1 MELTKF
7 SKQQQS
13 RQGKEIL
20 IQEILQLKS
29 AKHPPEGTLLERNQ
43 MVHYYIVIIIT

>member
-20 IQEILQLKS
+20 IQEVKKS

-43 MVHYYIVIIIT
+43 MVHYKLCN